1 MTAAAPV
8 HAAPGLLDRFAG
20 STRALSAMRAPTLMA
35 IITILA
41 LWLPEQIREVY
52 RVLLQRGYETHAV
65 GLQWQWIMAA
75 ISLLLL
81 GLVFWQA
88 TRELTHLVSKDEDL
102 DREPIAKAL
111 LDWFPRLLATAPFIG
126 AGLGLW
132 YSFLPD
138 KRVLTDA
145 DKIPEL
151 LKPIVVDAGRL
162 QSALAI
168 QTVAA
173 FVAAAV
179 LFLAITVFERWLLK
193 VGPGRKLTQTRG
205 RQLFLISHWF
215 LFPLVG
221 LLSMLA
227 IALWPIL
234 LPQYFGVIPIF
245 ALWVAISVVLTS
257 AGTRFYDRFGI
268 PLVTLVIVA
277 GLCFQ
282 FAGWNDN
289 HRFRHSKQTVGRAS
303 LDEAFADWIGS
314 RKDVAAYAGREY
326 PVYIIT
332 AEGGGIYAAQHAA
345 RVLSR
350 IQDLCPNFAQHV
362 FAASTVSG
370 GSLGTAVFTALAQ
383 KRARNG
389 PAQPCK
395 QNYEPVAG
403 SLEAE
408 AESLLTHDF
417 LSPLVWATFFPDFVQ
432 RFLPFPIYGF
442 DRAVTLEK
450 NFEYVWDA
458 KFGGDNPFRNSLFA
472 LCGPGARTCAK
483 EDVAAPALLLNT
495 TNVETGAQMILSPL
509 YLGQTYILGTGAL
522 EDFHRK
528 SAEINEIPLSTA
540 VGLSARFPW
549 ILPVGWYDFTVPAPL
564 DTTEPPQER
573 RMTFVDGGYYEGSGV
588 ATAENLA
595 QYLLKYAELNPELL
609 KGIKIAPKIIMI
621 TGSYQPVDNFY
632 QTKAAKKSYD
642 ELTAPLSA
650 LLLAWRARSSS
661 VPAEAEADRSRGA
674 YITRSAQFNNEYLP
688 LPVGWQLAD
697 LSRKYLDLFTGR
709 PQNCMRR
716 AGRNLLDEEIRGAL
730 KSIHDNDC
738 LLRSIID
745 DLRPPP

>member
-1 MTAAAPV
+1 MTAAAQV
-8 HAAPGLLDRFAG
+8 REAPGLLDRFAG
-20 STRALSAMRAPTLMA
+20 SSRALSAMRAPTVMA
-35 IITILA
+35 VITILA

-52 RVLLQRGYETHAV
+52 RVLLQRSSETHAV
-65 GLQWQWIMAA
+65 GLQWQWVMAA
-75 ISLLLL
+75 ISILLLS
-81 GLVFWQA
+81 LVLWQA
-88 TRELTHLVSKDEDL
+88 TRELTHLVSKEQDL

-111 LDWFPRLLATAPFIG
+111 LDWFPRLLATTPFVG

-151 LKPIVVDAGRL
+151 LKPIVADAGRL
-162 QSALAI
+162 QSALLA
-168 QTVAA
+168 QTWAA
-173 FVAAAV
+173 FAAAAI
-179 LFLAITVFERWLLK
+179 LFIAITVFERWLLR
-193 VGPGRKLTQTRG
+193 VGPGRKLTETKG
-205 RQLFLISHWF
+205 RRLFLISHWF

-221 LLSMLA
+221 LASMVA
-227 IALWPIL
+227 IALYPIL

-245 ALWVAISVVLTS
+245 ALWVAISIVLTS

-268 PLVTLVIVA
+268 PIVTLVIVA
-277 GLCFQ
+277 GLAFQ

-289 HRFRHSKQTVGRAS
+289 HRFRHGKDTVQRAS

-314 RKDVAAYAGREY
+314 RKDAAAYSGREY
-326 PVYIIT
+326 PVYIVT

-350 IQDLCPNFAQHV
+350 IQDLCPNFAQHI

-383 KRARNG
+383 KRARNAE
-389 PAQPCK
+389 PQACKEAYQP
-395 QNYEPVAG
+395 VSG

-408 AESLLTHDF
+408 AESLLAHDF

-432 RFLPFPIYGF
+432 RFLPFPIYAF
-442 DRAVTLEK
+442 DRAATLEK

-458 KFGGDNPFRNSLFA
+458 RLGGDNPFRNSFFS
-472 LCGPGARTCAK
+472 LCGPGSRACGK
-483 EDVAAPALLLNT
+483 DEVAAPALLLNT

-509 YLGQTYILGTGAL
+509 YLGQTYILGTGFL
-522 EDFHRK
+522 EDFYRK
-528 SAEINEIPLSTA
+528 SAEISQLPLSTA
-540 VGLSARFPW
+540 IGLSARFPW

-564 DTTEPPQER
+564 DTAEPPQER

-588 ATAENLA
+588 ATAENLT
-595 QYLLKYAELNPELL
+595 QYLLKYAELNPEVL
-609 KGIKIAPKIIMI
+609 KGLKIAPKIIMI

-632 QTKAAKKSYD
+632 QTKSSKKSYD

-650 LLLAWRARSSS
+650 LLLAWRARSSA

-674 YITRSAQFNNEYLP
+674 YTTRSAQFNNEYLP

-709 PQNCMRR
+709 PQNCLRR
-716 AGRNLLDEEIRGAL
+716 TTRSVSDEEIRGAL

-738 LLRSIID
+738 LIRSIIE
-745 DLRPPP
+745 DLQPPR